1 MSSKLNSTGRP
12 CYTPDGYDGF
22 CIRLS
27 RCGALYQY
35 YNENRRNPQAVS
47 YFYRS
52 ERNCGRNFGYES
64 VICCPNEQPAPT
76 TAEPYYPSPDPVSP
90 EYPQPPP
97 PSPPTEAPTPPPP
110 PPTQAPT
117 PAPTQPPTY
126 PPTHPPTPAPTLA
139 PNDVTNRAGGRA
151 CTDPNGLSGECKYI
165 RNCAHVQPKLM
176 EQASR
181 GTVDA
186 DFHNYIY
193 KSNVICTGNQ
203 VSVPTS
209 DTKLSF
215 FEQQKYF
222 SSHQKSKLLFFRKFK

>member
-1 MSSKLNSTGRP
+1 MSPKLNSTGRP

-27 RCGALYQY
+27 RCAPLYQY

-76 TAEPYYPSPDPVSP
+76 TEEPHYPSPVPVSP
-90 EYPQPPP
+90 EYPQPAP
-97 PSPPTEAPTPPPP
+97 PSPPTEAPTSPPPP

-117 PAPTQPPTY
+117 PAPTQPPT
-126 PPTHPPTPAPTLA
+126 HPSTVA
-139 PNDVTNRAGGRA
+139 PNDVANRAGGRL
-151 CTDPNGLSGECKYI
+151 CTDPDGLSGECKYI

-176 EQASR
+176 EQANR

-203 VSVPTS
+203 VSVHERCQII
-209 DTKLSF
+209 SF
-215 FEQQKYF
+215 PGQRICW
-222 SSHQKSKLLFFRKFK
+222 SSEIKIVVFRKI